1 MYHIDVRCGSNRR
14 STSAG
19 GYGAMPVD
27 RYGAITA
34 VAVPEQCFKHCQE
47 DIQQSYSCKTDH
59 KLASGRRAAASAIR
73 TVIITEGG

>member
-47 DIQQSYSCKTDH
+47 DLQQYGVVSNH
-59 KLASGRRAAASAIR
+59 RLASGCRAAASAIR